1 MMIFWE
7 MTSSMKMK
15 TFLYNLI
22 VLFLFCNLLVAQNKT
37 DSLKN
42 HDTPLNFSNYFYN
55 QSSYTLKFDNLTS
68 LKLNSGFLNDSS
80 SIWILTRMQLAGIIN
95 QDEIQNNLQM
105 NILNP
110 LLEKYTDLQSMKEW
124 KYILGAVQL
133 SAVGYLAYLHLKKYG
148 FLKK

>member
-1 MMIFWE
+1 
-7 MTSSMKMK
+7 MKMK

-22 VLFLFCNLLVAQNKT
+22 VLFLFCNLFFAQSKT

-42 HDTPLNFSNYFYN
+42 HETPLNFSNYFYN
-55 QSSYTLKFDNLTS
+55 QTPYLFNFNDLSDLKFS
-68 LKLNSGFLNDSS
+68 AGFLNDTS

-110 LLEKYTDLQSMKEW
+110 LHERYADLQSMKEL

-148 FLKK
+148 FLKGK